1 MASIQIGV
9 LGPVEAIVDSTV
21 ATLGAT
27 KQRAPAIH
35 GAVRSCRFNAQER
48 AMERGIRERLEA
60 ELAHATAEL
69 KTFMATWEYAFA
81 MAGGCHGGRDHPVHW
96 ATQARTEE
104 LAARCRELRARLAEH
119 RL

>member
-1 MASIQIGV
+1 
-9 LGPVEAIVDSTV
+9 
-21 ATLGAT
+21 
-27 KQRAPAIH
+27 
-35 GAVRSCRFNAQER
+35 
-48 AMERGIRERLEA
+48 MEPSMRERLEA

-69 KTFMATWEYAFA
+69 KAFMATWEYAFA